1 MTKPVPT
8 PMRRPTL
15 DEIRERLAGV
25 FPDADIALRDDSA
38 LHAGHAG
45 AAGGAGHFHVRIV
58 SGRFDGLRTVLRHR
72 LVYDAVH
79 DWMPQ
84 RIHALAIEALT
95 PTERPDGSSAE
106 A

>member
-1 MTKPVPT
+1 M
-8 PMRRPTL
+8 RPTL
-15 DEIRERLAGV
+15 SEIRERLSAA
-25 FPDADIALRDDSA
+25 FPDAQIALRDDSA
-38 LHAGHAG
+38 QHAGHAG

-84 RIHALAIEALT
+84 RIHALAIEAFT
-95 PTERPDGSSAE
+95 PTEKPAGPPSDA
-106 A
+106 

>member
-1 MTKPVPT
+1 MT
-8 PMRRPTL
+8 RPTL
-15 DEIRERLAGV
+15 DEIRQRLAGA
-25 FPDADIALRDDSA
+25 FPDAHIALRDDSA
-38 LHAGHAG
+38 RHAGHPG

-58 SGRFDGLRTVLRHR
+58 SGRFAGLRTVLRHR

-95 PTERPDGSSAE
+95 PTERPAGSSAE

>member
-1 MTKPVPT
+1 MT
-8 PMRRPTL
+8 RPAL
-15 DEIRERLAGV
+15 AEIRQRLADA
-25 FPDADIALRDDSA
+25 FPGAGITLRDDSA
-38 LHAGHAG
+38 KHAGHPG
-45 AAGGAGHFHVRIV
+45 AAGGGGHFHVRIV
-58 SGRFDGLRTVLRHR
+58 SGRFAGLGTVARHR

-95 PTERPDGSSAE
+95 PTEQPSGSSAD